1 MARMSLVTCS
11 KGGVGSLPHGERTE
25 SDGRSRRTQHS
36 LMGLLHGALAERTSA
51 ERLF

>member
-11 KGGVGSLPHGERTE
+11 KGGVGCLQHGERIE
-25 SDGRSRRTQHS
+25 SDGRSRRAQHS
-36 LMGLLHGALAERTSA
+36 LMGLHDALAERTST